1 MTTEKHCL
9 PSTLSTELE
18 VLRLSLK
25 DQSLTLDKLKQA
37 LAHRGWAMLLVILSL
52 PFCFVAIPG
61 LSIPFGIAI
70 CCIGL
75 HIMIGREPWLPRFI
89 MHRRLSTARSHQLL
103 TAAIRV
109 ARMLES
115 FVRPRLGFFYK
126 GQVVSRLIGLAI
138 VIAGS
143 GLMLPLP
150 IPFSNSLP
158 AWAVVLL
165 AVGMLEK
172 DGLCVLLGHLTAVA
186 SWIFIGLTS
195 VFALEGFRRLLDSAW
210 LTE

>member
-1 MTTEKHCL
+1 MTTEKDCL

-25 DQSLTLDKLKQA
+25 DQSLTLDELKQA
-37 LAHRGWAMLLVILSL
+37 LAHRGWAMLLVILS
-52 PFCFVAIPG
+52 
-61 LSIPFGIAI
+61 
-70 CCIGL
+70 
-75 HIMIGREPWLPRFI
+75 
-89 MHRRLSTARSHQLL
+89 
-103 TAAIRV
+103 
-109 ARMLES
+109 
-115 FVRPRLGFFYK
+115 
-126 GQVVSRLIGLAI
+126 
-138 VIAGS
+138 
-143 GLMLPLP
+143 LP

-186 SWIFIGLTS
+186 TWIFIGLTS
-195 VFALEGFRRLLDSAW
+195 VFAIEGFRTLLDSAW

>member
-1 MTTEKHCL
+1 MTTEKHRL
-9 PSTLSTELE
+9 QSPLSTELE
-18 VLRLSLK
+18 VLRLNLK

-37 LAHRGWAMLLVILSL
+37 LAHRGWAMLLV
-52 PFCFVAIPG
+52 
-61 LSIPFGIAI
+61 
-70 CCIGL
+70 
-75 HIMIGREPWLPRFI
+75 MIGREPWLPRFI

-103 TAAIRV
+103 TAAIRM

-115 FVRPRLGFFYK
+115 FVRPRLGFFHK

-138 VIAGS
+138 VIAGL

-186 SWIFIGLTS
+186 TWIFIGLTS
-195 VFALEGFRRLLDSAW
+195 VFAIEGFRRLLDSAW